1 MYGLDFLDSK
11 GQIGMSG
18 ELWVSA
24 ESGGKENTLS
34 YASIMGIQKND
45 IGLKSDNYQW
55 LGSVFNF
62 GNLFASF
69 VLINQV
75 FLFRL

>member
-1 MYGLDFLDSK
+1 
-11 GQIGMSG
+11 MSG
-18 ELWVSA
+18 ELWISA
-24 ESGGKENTLS
+24 ERGGKENTLS
-34 YASIMGIQKND
+34 YASIMVIQKND

-62 GNLFASF
+62 GSLFASF

-75 FLFRL
+75 F